1 MAKKEVITIK
11 EEYTYPKA
19 SKVKMPKDKLYKE
32 ISTVRVRDASLDKTM
47 SLEGQM
53 KQVDKDIEMLEKKIN
68 ILYKDFLFLKLF
80 HLSAK
85 KSESFTRD
93 FNAFDYYINKFR
105 TDIFNLKR
113 FFNNFRVQMDV
124 TGNAI
129 DEVYNDVNNL
139 YDYLVGLTS
148 DLQDLRKNYYHEF
161 KLTSHAL
168 TKDKT
173 IAGYEDLINRV
184 EIEISKFKSI
194 EEANDYII
202 YNSGNEIIDFVEEF
216 LNVKTNQKNKLTYH
230 YFLQT
235 DAIIAFKYHEWI
247 DLFVKFNYVMNKL
260 KDVNYSKKFEEKYR
274 NLETKYTV
282 ITIYNEIY
290 R

>member
-1 MAKKEVITIK
+1 MAKKEVIIVN
-11 EEYTYPKA
+11 EEYAYPKA
-19 SKVKMPKDKLYKE
+19 SKFKMPKDKLYKE
-32 ISTVRVRDASLDKTM
+32 TSIIRVRDASLDKTM

-68 ILYKDFLFLKLF
+68 ILFKDFLFLKLF

-85 KSESFTRD
+85 KTEKFTKD
-93 FNAFDYYINKFR
+93 FNSFDYYINKFR
-105 TDIFNLKR
+105 NDIINLKR
-113 FFNNFRVQMDV
+113 FFYNFRVQMDV

-139 YDYLVGLTS
+139 YDCLAGLNNDLVELK
-148 DLQDLRKNYYHEF
+148 KNHYHEF

-168 TKDKT
+168 MKDKT
-173 IAGYEDLINRV
+173 IDEYEDLISRI
-184 EIEISKFKSI
+184 EIELSKFKSI

-216 LNVKTNQKNKLTYH
+216 LNLKTQQKNNLSYH

-235 DAIIAFKYHEWI
+235 DAIIAFKHHEWI
-247 DLFVKFNYVMNKL
+247 DLFVKFNYVMSKL
-260 KDVNYSKKFEEKYR
+260 KDVTYSKKFNEKFR
-274 NLETKYTV
+274 NLETKYAI
-282 ITIYNEIY
+282 ITIYSEIY